1 MVEPI
6 NYNGVDGV
14 FIPASE
20 FEYMKTTIK
29 KNGDLLNQLLNK
41 FQEENPTEL
50 LVILDSFK

>member
-14 FIPASE
+14 FIPANE

-29 KNGDLLNQLLNK
+29 KNGELLNQLLNK
-41 FQEENPTEL
+41 FSEENPTDL
-50 LVILDSFK
+50 FNILDSFK

>member
-20 FEYMKTTIK
+20 FEYIK
-29 KNGDLLNQLLNK
+29 IIIRSNGKLLNNLLDVTNK
-41 FQEENPTEL
+41 DSK
-50 LVILDSFK
+50 VILDHLDNLK

>member
-14 FIPASE
+14 FIPANE